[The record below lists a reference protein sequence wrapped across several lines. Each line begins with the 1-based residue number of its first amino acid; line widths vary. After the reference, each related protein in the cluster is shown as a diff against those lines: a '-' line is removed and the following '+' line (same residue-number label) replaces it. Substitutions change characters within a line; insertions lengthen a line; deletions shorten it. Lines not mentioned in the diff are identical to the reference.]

1 MAEVF
6 VNDLV
11 LHTGTDFTVTFVL
24 EDAVS
29 NSLKDLSSYT
39 ACAQLRR
46 YETSQTTRDF
56 TVNFAADR
64 SSGRVK
70 VSMGSTD
77 TADLKAGKYFYDVV
91 LKDPQGIKE
100 RVVEGT
106 VLVKKSVTR

>member
-1 MAEVF
+1 MAQVF

-24 EDAVS
+24 EDALS
-29 NSLKDLSSYT
+29 NSLKDLTSYN

-46 YETSQTTRDF
+46 YETSNKTKDF
-56 TVNFAADR
+56 SVNFAADR
-64 SSGRVK
+64 STGKVT

-77 TADLKAGKYFYDVV
+77 TADLKAGKYFYDLV
-91 LKDPQGIKE
+91 LQDPQGLKE

-106 VLVKKSVTR
+106 VTVKKSVTR

>member
-29 NSLKDLSSYT
+29 NSLKDLSSHS

-46 YETSQTTRDF
+46 YETSNKTKDF
-56 TVNFAADR
+56 
-64 SSGRVK
+64 
-70 VSMGSTD
+70 
-77 TADLKAGKYFYDVV
+77 LQ
-91 LKDPQGIKE
+91 LILQQIEPLE
-100 RVVEGT
+100 E
-106 VLVKKSVTR
+106 